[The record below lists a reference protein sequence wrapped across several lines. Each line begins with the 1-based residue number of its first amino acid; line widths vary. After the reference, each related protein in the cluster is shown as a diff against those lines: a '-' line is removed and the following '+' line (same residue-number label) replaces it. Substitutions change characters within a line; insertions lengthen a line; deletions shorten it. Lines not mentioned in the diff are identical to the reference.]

1 MLVYTQGQ
9 APATE
14 GCKVV
19 ICDDHPQ
26 MRGGLRNVLTVML
39 KCKVV
44 GETAR
49 GEEAIELVERQR
61 PDLLV
66 LDLSLAG
73 KLNGRGVLS
82 EIRRRQLP
90 VKVFVHTAFLH
101 RDDFEEWIEDPDD
114 PNGPDGI
121 DEKGTSDVELAVGF
135 TQVLLTEQKYVPLR
149 LIKKFGSH
157 TYGKALDRLTPKE
170 LQVFKLA
177 VRPESDTRDIAT
189 QLSYSA
195 STVRSYLT
203 TIYAKLGLEQH
214 TRAALM
220 AFYYDHRDEIAL

>member
-1 MLVYTQGQ
+1 MLVYTQGEK
-9 APATE
+9 PATG

-26 MRGGLRNVLTVML
+26 MRGGLRNVLVVML
-39 KCKVV
+39 KCEVV
-44 GETAR
+44 AETSR
-49 GEEAIELVERQR
+49 GEDAIELVEKYL

-66 LDLSLAG
+66 LDLSLEG
-73 KLNGRGVLS
+73 KLNGREVLR

-101 RDDFEEWIEDPDD
+101 RDEFEEWIDDPD
-114 PNGPDGI
+114 GPDGI
-121 DEKGTSDVELAVGF
+121 DEKGTGDVDLAVGF
-135 TQVLLTEQKYVPLR
+135 TQVLLTDQKYVPLR
-149 LIKKFGSH
+149 LIKRLGSR
-157 TYGKALDRLTPKE
+157 TYDKALDVLTPKE

-177 VRPESDTRDIAT
+177 VRPNADTRAIAA

-195 STVRSYLT
+195 STVRAYLT